1 MRILFAI
8 LIGFFSA
15 IMPISAQQVFGLW
28 NFEDT
33 ALINLYNPTF
43 GNGSSQLTGSMLNA
57 NRNAGTNTG
66 CQLANGTGALG
77 ITSANPG
84 NTPDSSGIIF
94 LFNTSNFRDI
104 TLTWDHRFSGTS
116 TRTTRVQYT
125 LNGADWLNFEANNLN
140 STIFCNSTLND
151 GTFDIGTVYG
161 DTAVDFWSRKRVNFS
176 SLSGVNDNP
185 DFGVRIVAS
194 HFGYSGQFRQ
204 ARDSS
209 AVATSGTWRFDNITF
224 EGKLINAI
232 EINSENSEFF
242 APNPVSGLV
251 SFESFESFSVYDIQG
266 RLIEKAV
273 EVSSFDFSSFKKGMY
288 LMKASQDKVSKRI
301 IVH

>member
-15 IMPISAQQVFGLW
+15 IMHISAQQVFGLW

-43 GNGSSQLTGSMLNA
+43 GNGSSQLTGIMLNA
-57 NRNAGTNTG
+57 NRNAGTTTG

-77 ITSANPG
+77 ITSVNPG

-94 LFNTSNFRDI
+94 LINTSNFRDI

-194 HFGYSGQFRQ
+194 HFGNSGQFRQ

-251 SFESFESFSVYDIQG
+251 FFKEPCTFLIYDVFG
-266 RLIEKAV
+266 RMIDKKV
-273 EVSSFDFSSFKKGMY
+273 KVDFYDFSLHSSGHYFIQHAENQTMY
-288 LMKASQDKVSKRI
+288 RI
-301 IVH
+301 VVN

>member
-15 IMPISAQQVFGLW
+15 TMPISAQQVFGLW

-43 GNGSSQLTGSMLNA
+43 GNGSCQLTGSMLNA
-57 NRNAGTNTG
+57 NRNAGTTTG

-84 NTPDSSGIIF
+84 NTQDSSGIVF
-94 LFNTSNFRDI
+94 LINTSNFRDI

-151 GTFDIGTVYG
+151 GTFDIGSVYG
-161 DTAVDFWSRKRVNFS
+161 DTAVDVWSRKRVNFS

-194 HFGYSGQFRQ
+194 HFGNTGQFRQ
-204 ARDSS
+204 SRDSS
-209 AVATSGTWRFDNITF
+209 AIATSGTWRFDNITF

-232 EINSENSEFF
+232 ETYSSTSDFF
-242 APNPVSGLV
+242 VPNPVSGLV
-251 SFESFESFSVYDIQG
+251 KFDSVESFSIYDFQG
-266 RLIEKAV
+266 RFIENAV
-273 EVSSFDFSSFKKGMY
+273 EVSSFDFSKLEKGVY
-288 LMKASQDKVSKRI
+288 FLSSHKNKGLNRI
-301 IVH
+301 IVY